1 MYVVSTINTGI
12 TVIQER
18 HKSQSERKRLE
29 TTVAKYERKIDTEL
43 NADQKK
49 EYDHLTAGLVK
60 LKEDAKA
67 AREYQEKMAQLA
79 IEKEKELD
87 VYQETINA
95 MMVDKL
101 KTNQSIKE
109 KDQII
114 TKVSADSAKA
124 IASLKEDLEVKT
136 NVLEEKTAEI
146 QKRTIEVKN
155 IEKRVAELSTKEI
168 LAANQAVELKEL
180 TKVLNRKEQELE
192 SAKTFQTSLQNEKD
206 SIVQNSQAQ
215 LQKIQKE
222 RDSQAR
228 AAHAEYARL
237 NDEKASIKAQ
247 SQANLEQ
254 YKKEKDVEL
263 ADLKTK
269 YLKATE
275 GLRKEIAVSLAGKL
289 SDSGLSASV
298 NPSTG
303 DVTVH
308 FKNAYYDYNSSILKD
323 AMKEELKVF
332 IPLYAKSLFENKKY
346 ASSISS
352 VEIIGS
358 ASPSFKGKYVNPR
371 SMASADEKQAM
382 NYNMDLSYRRAK
394 GIFEYTFLTND
405 MAFQHKD
412 EILHLIK
419 VSGTGYLQ
427 AMDELVS
434 LPESAQD
441 QKKGFCGTYNCEV
454 FQKVTLRFNLKDKVA
469 HK

>member
-1 MYVVSTINTGI
+1 MKKKKVSSIDFGSYSDLFMVMSFVFLFMYVVSTINTGI

-43 NADQKK
+43 NEEQKK

-79 IEKEKELD
+79 IAKEKELD

-109 KDQII
+109 KDQILN
-114 TKVSADSAKA
+114 KVKAESERA

-136 NVLEEKTAEI
+136 NVLEEKSAEI

-206 SIVQNSQAQ
+206 SIVQNSEAQ

-298 NPSTG
+298 NPST
-303 DVTVH
+303 VT
-308 FKNAYYDYNSSILKD
+308 AWRSRAGWCPSALRRPRCWRGCWRC
-323 AMKEELKVF
+323 ACRRC
-332 IPLYAKSLFENKKY
+332 PSAP
-346 ASSISS
+346 
-352 VEIIGS
+352 GS
-358 ASPSFKGKYVNPR
+358 A
-371 SMASADEKQAM
+371 
-382 NYNMDLSYRRAK
+382 
-394 GIFEYTFLTND
+394 
-405 MAFQHKD
+405 
-412 EILHLIK
+412 
-419 VSGTGYLQ
+419 
-427 AMDELVS
+427 
-434 LPESAQD
+434 
-441 QKKGFCGTYNCEV
+441 C
-454 FQKVTLRFNLKDKVA
+454 
-469 HK
+469 